1 MVDRYIHMLSIILTA
16 TVLIVPELQSFTC
29 TPVQVWDADGPIWC
43 AEGPRVRLHGVAARE
58 MDGTCREGHPCPD
71 MSPIA
76 ARDALIRLLGAAAGE
91 ATTTGHIRLSGAP
104 PLACRSYGSAGGNRT
119 AAQCRLP
126 DGSDLGCRLIASG
139 AAREWTQ
146 YSKGIYRACAR

>member
-1 MVDRYIHMLSIILTA
+1 MLLQILSAAVSVIAAPTA
-16 TVLIVPELQSFTC
+16 FTC
-29 TPVQVWDADGPIWC
+29 TPVQIWDADGPIWC
-43 AEGPRVRLHGVAARE
+43 AEGPRVRLHGIAARE
-58 MDGTCREGHPCPD
+58 MDGTCRKGHPCPD
-71 MSPIA
+71 MPPIA
-76 ARDALIRLLGAAAGE
+76 ARNALVRLLGAAAIN

-119 AAQCRLP
+119 AARCRLP
-126 DGSDLGCRLIASG
+126 DRSDLGCRLIASG